1 MAEGGDDSQEKTE
14 DPTQKRLDK
23 AKEDGEIL
31 SSKELFVF
39 MTMSMGVAMLYA
51 LSIFIPSQMNHWVA
65 FFEFG
70 SLDQMSSQT
79 LTGLGRVMKIFIVV
93 SAIIGLPIMLT
104 VLASQSALSG
114 GINFSAKSLN
124 FKGNRLNPL
133 SGFKRMFSM
142 NGLME
147 LAKAV
152 AKVGLLT
159 SAFVGVIW
167 FMLPTILNLMTTN
180 LSAALL
186 EVFSS
191 IMLALGT
198 SLIVLSAI
206 AGIDLIYAIH
216 KHTKKLKMSLKDLK
230 DEHKQSEGSPEVKS
244 RIRRLQMEASRRA
257 SEQGAAV
264 DSVADATAIITNP
277 THFAVALK
285 YVPGEMRAPII
296 LAMGRGKIAERIIAK
311 ADEANVTVYRS
322 PLLARALYFTSEIG
336 QEIND
341 GVYTAVAAVLAYV
354 FRLDRGENPTD
365 PLVEVPDELQ
375 FDEFGKPLSGG
386 LDGAQ

>member
-23 AKEDGEIL
+23 AKEDGEVL

-39 MTMSMGVAMLYA
+39 MTMTMGVAMLYA

-79 LTGLGRVMKIFIVV
+79 LTGLGRAMKIFIVV

-133 SGFKRMFSM
+133 SGFKRMFSV
-142 NGLME
+142 NSLME
-147 LAKAV
+147 LVKAV

-186 EVFSS
+186 EVSSS

-206 AGIDLIYAIH
+206 AGIDLVYAIH

-244 RIRRLQMEASRRA
+244 RIRRLQMEASSRA

-354 FRLDRGENPTD
+354 FRLDRGETPPD
-365 PLVEVPDELQ
+365 PLVEVPDDLQ
-375 FDEFGKPLSGG
+375 FDEFGKSLSGG
-386 LDGAQ
+386 SDGAQ

>member
-1 MAEGGDDSQEKTE
+1 MAEGGDDGQEKTE
-14 DPTQKRLDK
+14 DPSQKRLDK
-23 AKEDGEIL
+23 AKEDGEVL
-31 SSKELFVF
+31 SSKELQVF
-39 MTMSMGVAMLYA
+39 MTMSMGVALIYA
-51 LSIFIPSQMNHWVA
+51 LYVFLPPRMGHWIA

-70 SLDQMSSQT
+70 DLNQLNSYIMSRI
-79 LTGLGRVMKIFIVV
+79 GDAMAIFIVI

-104 VLASQSALSG
+104 VLATQGALSG
-114 GINFSAKSLN
+114 GINFAVKSMH
-124 FKGNRLNPL
+124 FKGNRINPL
-133 SGFKRMFSM
+133 SGFKRMFSI

-152 AKVGLLT
+152 AKVLLLT
-159 SAFVGVIW
+159 AAFATVIW
-167 FMLPTILNLMTTN
+167 LILPVLLNLLSTN
-180 LSAALL
+180 LNSALSEAFSAL
-186 EVFSS
+186 
-191 IMLALGT
+191 MLALGA
-198 SLIVLSAI
+198 SLIVLAII
-206 AGIDLIYAIH
+206 AGIDVAYAIH
-216 KHTKKLKMSLKDLK
+216 KHTKKLKMSPQELK

-264 DSVADATAIITNP
+264 EQAGEATAIITNP

-285 YVPGEMRAPII
+285 YVPGEMKAPVI

-311 ADEANVTVYRS
+311 GEESNVTVFRS

-354 FRLDRGENPTD
+354 FRLDRGETPPEPMFEIPN
-365 PLVEVPDELQ
+365 ELQ
-375 FDEFGKPLSGG
+375 FDEFGKALKGN
-386 LDGAQ
+386 